1 MSNELKGKID
11 SLRFENDSRF
21 LRGRLVVC
29 HDGVNL
35 NNSSFDKDVLMRCAE
50 RSLRECPILG
60 SVVID
65 EDTEQPRL
73 NGHDMEYDL
82 IETPDGYEVKVHY
95 IERIYGF
102 IPHDA
107 NISLEYNEEK
117 DKNYIVTDC
126 VLWRNYL
133 DDVEDIL
140 GRQEG
145 FCDVSMEISVNESHM
160 SSNNILAITDFDFLG
175 VTMLNDSPAMVGS
188 HLQCNFSMK
197 DIKVE
202 LQEMIKAYS
211 KGGENVEENKVET
224 EEFAELNVVKEEVET
239 VTIDGEVVEE
249 VKETTEIKEI
259 IPDEPVDEPV
269 DEPMPC
275 DYAEEVEDVAEE
287 FADDKEDKEE
297 PEDEEKDEE
306 EKPDEYA
313 ILKEEYEALKVSYAQ
328 LEEKLNAMSDYE
340 ELKAFKENADRVAY
354 EKEVEEVAHMFNLDA
369 DEVNELKVQALAK
382 EISIEQFKEKLGY
395 KFAMKQIAKKP
406 SKVVESSEMEIVD
419 NTINS
424 DAPYCGRFEKYRN
437 KK

>member
-1 MSNELKGKID
+1 
-11 SLRFENDSRF
+11 
-21 LRGRLVVC
+21 
-29 HDGVNL
+29 
-35 NNSSFDKDVLMRCAE
+35 
-50 RSLRECPILG
+50 
-60 SVVID
+60 
-65 EDTEQPRL
+65 
-73 NGHDMEYDL
+73 
-82 IETPDGYEVKVHY
+82 
-95 IERIYGF
+95 
-102 IPHDA
+102 
-107 NISLEYNEEK
+107 
-117 DKNYIVTDC
+117 
-126 VLWRNYL
+126 
-133 DDVEDIL
+133 
-140 GRQEG
+140 
-145 FCDVSMEISVNESHM
+145 
-160 SSNNILAITDFDFLG
+160 
-175 VTMLNDSPAMVGS
+175 
-188 HLQCNFSMK
+188 
-197 DIKVE
+197 
-202 LQEMIKAYS
+202 
-211 KGGENVEENKVET
+211 
-224 EEFAELNVVKEEVET
+224 
-239 VTIDGEVVEE
+239 
-249 VKETTEIKEI
+249 
-259 IPDEPVDEPV
+259 
-269 DEPMPC
+269 MPC

-287 FADDKEDKEE
+287 FADDKEDEEDKEE